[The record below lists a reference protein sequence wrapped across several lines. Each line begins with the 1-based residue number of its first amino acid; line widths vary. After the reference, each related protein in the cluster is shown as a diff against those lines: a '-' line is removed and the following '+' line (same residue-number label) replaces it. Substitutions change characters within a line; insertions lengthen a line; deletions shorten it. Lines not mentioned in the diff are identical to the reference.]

1 MNPPAKDIQDP
12 KSFEALLLPHQKV
25 ALKDLVTVVPNF
37 GFPHYTPSRPPGM
50 MEEAIGKLEAAFGP
64 SNPLVCKTTLP

>member
-1 MNPPAKDIQDP
+1 MNPPAKDIQP
-12 KSFEALLLPHQKV
+12 LLLPHQKV

-50 MEEAIGKLEAAFGP
+50 MEEAMSKLEAAFGP
-64 SNPLVCKTTLP
+64 PSNPLICKTKLP